1 MDGAINTVTV
11 NRPENLEQRKKDF
24 RNWLFATRN
33 KYLFIEEAESEI
45 KKAVE
50 KIN

>member
-1 MDGAINTVTV
+1 MDGAINTVLVT
-11 NRPENLEQRKKDF
+11 RSQEIEQRKKDF

-33 KYLFIEEAESEI
+33 KYLFIEEAESEVE
-45 KKAVE
+45 KAVE